1 MITILL
7 VDDQPLM
14 RSGLRMR
21 LELEPDLAVIG
32 EAGDGAAAL
41 ALARETHPQVVIMD
55 IEMPIM
61 DGITATADR
70 PHGHRGGGT
79 GKSDDPSAGARR
91 HRDCDRE
98 VRVQQ
103 RVRDAHGADGRTGS
117 TVTRIPRRTHSL
129 GR

>member
-41 ALARETHPQVVIMD
+41 ALARLMVRRL
-55 IEMPIM
+55 
-61 DGITATADR
+61 AR
-70 PHGHRGGGT
+70 P
-79 GKSDDPSAGARR
+79 
-91 HRDCDRE
+91 
-98 VRVQQ
+98 
-103 RVRDAHGADGRTGS
+103 
-117 TVTRIPRRTHSL
+117 
-129 GR
+129 